1 MSPFISSPEP
11 FAFLLIAL
19 VRHYLLVMSEMSE
32 NMSLE
37 NNRVNNLITYTCNSS
52 KLGGGG
58 VKVLTEILLLSK
70 IINPYI
76 NELTR
81 HKRNFG

>member
-1 MSPFISSPEP
+1 
-11 FAFLLIAL
+11 
-19 VRHYLLVMSEMSE
+19 
-32 NMSLE
+32 MSLE